1 MPVGEAT
8 NFAYFD
14 DRRHKQFSCSW
25 VPCMI
30 AVFIS
35 REEIIFLTPNYDFIS
50 AGRSENPGGGREWC
64 SKAFCTRI
72 FCLYSCYNLRE
83 GPPPSAQ
90 LVDGSAV
97 CISLHKKSILVLLF
111 SLECSRHP
119 TTFLRLS
126 FSFLSTPTT
135 SCSVHV
141 SIFF

>member
-50 AGRSENPGGGREWC
+50 GPQEGLKIRVGAGNGVPRPFVRGYFAYIPA
-64 SKAFCTRI
+64 KI
-72 FCLYSCYNLRE
+72 
-83 GPPPSAQ
+83 
-90 LVDGSAV
+90 
-97 CISLHKKSILVLLF
+97 
-111 SLECSRHP
+111 
-119 TTFLRLS
+119 
-126 FSFLSTPTT
+126 
-135 SCSVHV
+135 
-141 SIFF
+141 